1 MGLLEAFLRKKRT
14 DDDGEVVKNK
24 NFRYIVLE
32 LETIFWLK
40 FFYILT
46 ACLICLKI
54 LKEEKY

>member
-32 LETIFWLK
+32 LKTIF
-40 FFYILT
+40 
-46 ACLICLKI
+46 
-54 LKEEKY
+54 